1 MLRRRPGS
9 TDHAR
14 PSFSEVLDTGIE
26 SEDSFR
32 RCVEQWDY
40 RLVCFIQLTARVGR
54 ELRAF
59 TCSNPF
65 QGRYLSRFGTLPTVQ
80 RASCLGLFVWV
91 KLWTGERP
99 TMAPT
104 DA

>member
-14 PSFSEVLDTGIE
+14 PSFSEILDTGIE

-32 RCVEQWDY
+32 IREEQWDY
-40 RLVCFIQLTARVGR
+40 RPVCFIQLTARVCR
-54 ELRAF
+54 DLRTF

-65 QGRYLSRFGTLPTVQ
+65 QGLYLSHFGTP
-80 RASCLGLFVWV
+80 LGRG
-91 KLWTGERP
+91 KRD
-99 TMAPT
+99 MAG
-104 DA
+104 